1 MQRRATYGF
10 GKAHEWL
17 RAYRLGS
24 VSDSTGL
31 SYITLA
37 LETLPPAVGGG
48 ELLGKNLKRR
58 G

>member
-48 ELLGKNLKRR
+48 GAFGEES
-58 G
+58 